1 MRYFNLCG
9 LILDTW
15 GLLVQFCP
23 MFGTSK
29 MHPRRLAR
37 GGNVGGGPL
46 ASTNPKNLREHM
58 DFDSFWVRSG
68 EPSGIIE
75 NIQNLYILIISLV
88 ERRVWE
94 APGSLKHTWISL
106 HFHYF
111 FRGAESVGNSR
122 IIKNTWISIYWHYL
136 FGGAEGVGSSGIIE
150 NNHIFHTFSLI
161 LWWRGERGKFQNH

>member
-1 MRYFNLCG
+1 M
-9 LILDTW
+9 
-15 GLLVQFCP
+15 
-23 MFGTSK
+23 
-29 MHPRRLAR
+29 
-37 GGNVGGGPL
+37 GGGPL

-75 NIQNLYILIISLV
+75 NTKNLYLLIISLV

-94 APGSLKHTWISL
+94 APGSLKHIWISI

-122 IIKNTWISIYWHYL
+122 IIKNTWISIHFHDL
-136 FGGAEGVGSSGIIE
+136 FGGTESVGSSGIIE
-150 NNHIFHTFSLI
+150 NNRISIHFHQFFG
-161 LWWRGERGKFQNH
+161 GEESVGSSRIIEMT